1 MPTIERIDSFA
12 DELTAIRRDL
22 HAHPEIGFE
31 EVRTSGIVA
40 DKLTSWGIEVHR
52 GLGGTGVVGVLKGKG
67 NSSKKIGLR
76 ADMDALPME
85 ENTNLKWRS
94 TIPGRFHGCGHDGH
108 TTMLLGSARYLAE
121 TRNFDGTVHFIFQPA
136 EEGLGGARA
145 MIKDGLFKQ
154 FPCDEVYGLHNAPD
168 LNHGEIAIL
177 PGPAMAAADFF
188 DIRIQ
193 GYGAHGAM
201 PERSK
206 DAVVIAMTLG
216 QALQSIVSRNV
227 DPLQAA
233 VLSITQIHS
242 GSAYNVIPGEAWM
255 CGTVRCFSDEI
266 RELIR
271 KRMREIAAGF
281 AVAYGA
287 EISVEIR
294 DGFSVLVNQEEQSR
308 VVEEVARTVVD
319 PAKVITRSTPKMGS
333 EDFADMMQAIP
344 GAYFWVGHDG
354 SVPVHNPGYVLDD
367 KILPIG
373 ASMFARI
380 IEKRMPAGAHA

>member
-1 MPTIERIDSFA
+1 MPNIDRIDGFA

-40 DKLTSWGIEVHR
+40 EKLKGWGIEVHR
-52 GLGGTGVVGVLKGKG
+52 GLGGTGVIGVLKGKG
-67 NSSKKIGLR
+67 SGGKRIGLR

-85 ENTNLKWRS
+85 ENTNLAWRS

-121 TRNFDGTVHFIFQPA
+121 TRDFDGTVHFIFQPA

-154 FPCDEVYGLHNAPD
+154 FPCDEIYGLHNAPD
-168 LNHGEIAIL
+168 LAHGEIAIL
-177 PGPAMAAADFF
+177 PGPAMAGADFF
-188 DIRIQ
+188 DITIT

-206 DAVVIAMTLG
+206 DPVVIAMTLG

-227 DPLQAA
+227 DPLQSA

-242 GSAYNVIPGEAWM
+242 GSAYNVIPGDAKL
-255 CGTVRCFSDEI
+255 CGTVRAFDDGV

-271 KRMREIAAGF
+271 ERMRKLSAGIALAFDVEIK
-281 AVAYGA
+281 
-287 EISVEIR
+287 VEIR
-294 DGFSVLVNQEEQSR
+294 DGFSVLVNQQEQSD
-308 VVEEVARTVVD
+308 VVAEVARTIVGAD
-319 PAKVITRSTPKMGS
+319 NVITRSQPKMGS
-333 EDFADMMQAIP
+333 EDFADMLHAAP

-354 SVPVHNPGYVLDD
+354 DVPVHNPGYVLDD

-373 ASMFARI
+373 ASMLARI
-380 IEKRMPAGAHA
+380 IETRLPVNHV